1 MVCKMVLKLTTVGI
15 DGRDQSLNMGFV
27 LTVGTTM
34 RDDPTVMAPL
44 SPPLTSAEMT
54 SVGGGASIH
63 AVATLVDG
71 AMTMAT
77 LPPPPSQST
86 TTSDHTTSTRHRAEV
101 GVVVAI
107 ESGDNGRV
115 VPSNEGRGG
124 GSGGDDG

>member
-1 MVCKMVLKLTTVGI
+1 
-15 DGRDQSLNMGFV
+15 
-27 LTVGTTM
+27 
-34 RDDPTVMAPL
+34 
-44 SPPLTSAEMT
+44 MT

-63 AVATLVDG
+63 VVATLVDG

-77 LPPPPSQST
+77 LPPPPSQSA